1 MLQVSPQQ
9 PNSILHKG
17 IFTLT
22 HEISLT
28 LLVIASWGD
37 SSEKV
42 KAYFLPFF
50 KKKKIGTASFLVF
63 LSSQKTNHQ

>member
-9 PNSILHKG
+9 PNSILQKG
-17 IFTLT
+17 ILILT
-22 HEISLT
+22 HEISL
-28 LLVIASWGD
+28 LVIASWCD

-50 KKKKIGTASFLVF
+50 KKKK
-63 LSSQKTNHQ
+63 

>member
-17 IFTLT
+17 IFILT

-37 SSEKV
+37 SSEGKSLFF
-42 KAYFLPFF
+42 AFL
-50 KKKKIGTASFLVF
+50 
-63 LSSQKTNHQ
+63 